1 MQGPDWTFHNPVRI
15 DAGPGAL
22 TRVARHVPQEG
33 SVLLVTTAGFVR
45 RGVAQ
50 RLIDTLGAAR
60 VRLFA
65 EVTPNPG
72 LDELD
77 DAVAAFAGQRFA
89 AVVALGGG
97 SVMDAAKALSVGLCC
112 GFERPFDRVLRRA
125 SGHQWA
131 ERLPVVAIPTTSGT
145 GAEVTPFATVWDHA
159 ARKKHSVTGELVFPQ
174 AAVLDPE
181 LTLSLPPEETLYTA
195 LDAISHARESLWKR
209 RRTALSGAFAT
220 QALRLSIEALPDVLA
235 RPDDLA
241 ARTRMQQASVLAGLA
256 ISQTRTAIAH
266 SISYPLTSHHGV
278 PHGLACSFTL
288 TNVISVYLE
297 QNPGSP
303 FAELMDRTGRLLE
316 RLDLFGLVGR
326 YASNEQIGALRGEML
341 TPGRSDN
348 FDGQIDDLAGLIVH
362 RPRHVAEGGGLSAR
376 PRR

>member
-22 TRVARHVPQEG
+22 TRVVRHVPQEG

-65 EVTPNPG
+65 KVTPNPG

-77 DAVAAFAGQRFA
+77 EAVAAFAGQRFA

-112 GFERPFDRVLRRA
+112 GFERPFDRVLRQA

-145 GAEVTPFATVWDHA
+145 GAEVTPFATVWDHT

-195 LDAISHARESLWKR
+195 LDAISHALESLWNK
-209 RRTALSGAFAT
+209 RRTALSEAFAT
-220 QALRLSIEALPDVLA
+220 QALRLSIDALPEVLA

-288 TNVISVYLE
+288 ARLIRRELTQHPAGHLAEV
-297 QNPGSP
+297 
-303 FAELMDRTGRLLE
+303 FTRAAELLDG
-316 RLDLFGLVGR
+316 LDLDGHLAR
-326 YASNEQIGALRGEML
+326 YVDPAGVQALLGDMY
-341 TPGRSDN
+341 TPGRADNYTGHISDLRSVV
-348 FDGQIDDLAGLIVH
+348 F
-362 RPRHVAEGGGLSAR
+362 AEGH
-376 PRR
+376 